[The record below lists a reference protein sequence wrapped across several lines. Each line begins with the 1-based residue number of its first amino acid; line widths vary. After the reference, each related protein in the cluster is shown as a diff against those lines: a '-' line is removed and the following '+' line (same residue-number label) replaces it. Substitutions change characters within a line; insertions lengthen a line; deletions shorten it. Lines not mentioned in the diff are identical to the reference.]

1 MARLERGRVFQDLRD
16 HGGGHDRGAQ
26 AFALIGFVGLS
37 LLVQFAALS
46 AAGNGIAHWYLSLR
60 RPPLTMPTRSFAA
73 IWAATD
79 VLLGVAA
86 WFLWRRIDPWRPSV
100 RPALRL
106 WGWQIA
112 LIAAW
117 APTFFG
123 LRAPAAA
130 LLVMT
135 ALLGVSAATLV
146 AFCRRDR
153 MAGALLLPS
162 LVWLCYAGYLNIG
175 FWWLNDAGIG

>member
-1 MARLERGRVFQDLRD
+1 MPGRGCAFQDLRD
-16 HGGGHDRGAQ
+16 PGGGHNRGAQ

-37 LLVQFAALS
+37 LLVQLAAS
-46 AAGNGIAHWYLSLR
+46 GAAERGIAHWYLSLQ
-60 RPPLTMPTRSFAA
+60 RPPLTLSTTAFAA
-73 IWAATD
+73 IWTVMD
-79 VLLGVAA
+79 ILLGVSA
-86 WFLWRRIDPWRPSV
+86 WLLWRRIDPWRPSP

-130 LLVMT
+130 LFVMV
-135 ALLGVSAATLV
+135 ALLGISAATLV
-146 AFCRRDR
+146 AFCRRNR
-153 MAGALLLPS
+153 LAGALLLPT
-162 LVWLCYAGYLNIG
+162 LAWLCYAAYLNLG
-175 FWWLNDAGIG
+175 FWWLNPGVG